1 MLTKKYQ
8 AVRERSRILEDVL
21 MQNKY
26 AVYEE
31 ALAEELIPAM
41 GCTEPIAVAYAAA
54 AAHNTLGELPDKVL
68 VEASGSMI
76 KNVKSVI
83 VPKTLRAL
91 LYRIPTR

>member
-1 MLTKKYQ
+1 MLPEKYQ

-41 GCTEPIAVAYAAA
+41 GLTSP
-54 AAHNTLGELPDKVL
+54 NF
-68 VEASGSMI
+68 
-76 KNVKSVI
+76 
-83 VPKTLRAL
+83 
-91 LYRIPTR
+91 

>member
-31 ALAEELIPAM
+31 ALAEMEMTNDTIQSKR
-41 GCTEPIAVAYAAA
+41 TF
-54 AAHNTLGELPDKVL
+54 
-68 VEASGSMI
+68 GS
-76 KNVKSVI
+76 
-83 VPKTLRAL
+83 RF
-91 LYRIPTR
+91 RRGGDEQW

>member
-31 ALAEELIPAM
+31 RWRRSLFP
-41 GCTEPIAVAYAAA
+41 PWAVPSLSPLL
-54 AAHNTLGELPDKVL
+54 TV
-68 VEASGSMI
+68 
-76 KNVKSVI
+76 
-83 VPKTLRAL
+83 L
-91 LYRIPTR
+91 LYVASN